1 MLIALRCCSSDS
13 ATSSCQSSFCRSP
26 SFYGPERGAHNSRNV
41 RIFSSGFWQRLYD
54 ATCVLARRFSF
65 PFKVLNRTY
74 SWTRGVLQHFA
85 IVMDKYG
92 IYSTSQVPKRGEKP
106 IVGQRRLLRPN
117 LPAERRP
124 PATRRRAHRGR
135 PRSHGAGGGF
145 PLGTPD
151 QEWPTM
157 PVLAHSGHGSF
168 WWVNV
173 TRGMEAPVFP
183 RIPDGKI
190 QRAYEKQTSKGGG
203 NGRNTKQENAFC
215 ATLAKFPSWFP
226 TSGER
231 FPGKFGQKPP
241 IGSIEQ
247 TLACDRYGEAKRV
260 SGQVRAKTAACG
272 TTHAPTLPQPFP
284 L

>member
-1 MLIALRCCSSDS
+1 MDADFPAKVARSPAARTSSSASSSCSCLLARHRQWIYFARPRAILTRSASEARNLFPRLRFGLVWIVLFQAARSIMLIALRCCSSDS

-124 PATRRRAHRGR
+124 PATRRRARRGR

-157 PVLAHSGHGSF
+157 PVLAHSGHSSF
-168 WWVNV
+168 WWMNV
-173 TRGMEAPVFP
+173 TRGMEDPVFP
-183 RIPDGKI
+183 
-190 QRAYEKQTSKGGG
+190 
-203 NGRNTKQENAFC
+203 EN
-215 ATLAKFPSWFP
+215 S
-226 TSGER
+226 
-231 FPGKFGQKPP
+231 
-241 IGSIEQ
+241 
-247 TLACDRYGEAKRV
+247 
-260 SGQVRAKTAACG
+260 
-272 TTHAPTLPQPFP
+272 
-284 L
+284 